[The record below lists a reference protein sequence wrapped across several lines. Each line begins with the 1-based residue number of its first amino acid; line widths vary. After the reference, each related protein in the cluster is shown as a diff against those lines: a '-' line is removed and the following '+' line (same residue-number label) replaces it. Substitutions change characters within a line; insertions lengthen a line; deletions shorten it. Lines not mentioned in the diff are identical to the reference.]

1 MIIEELLDKLDEL
14 LDEAWTFP
22 LSNGKCVVD
31 EEKIRDIILDI
42 RGNMPAEIKKAQN
55 TLNERESII
64 KGARAEAESIIS
76 TAKEKAMRMISEDT
90 TVKAAQ
96 QKANEILT
104 SAQRSEKEM
113 KNAAMSYSLDRL
125 SEVEKLCNKFVLEI
139 NETKKSLKR

>member
-1 MIIEELLDKLDEL
+1 MIIEELLDKLDDI
-14 LDEAWTFP
+14 LDDAWTFP

-55 TLNERESII
+55 TINERESII
-64 KGARAEAESIIS
+64 KGARAEAESIVS
-76 TAKEKAMRMISEDT
+76 TAREKAMRMVSEDA

-113 KNAAMSYSLDRL
+113 KNAAMTYSMERL
-125 SEVEKLCNKFVLEI
+125 TEMEKLCNKFVSEI
-139 NETKKSLKR
+139 NETKKNLKK